1 MFSATNYVL
10 VLTAGGSYPSTFLSM
25 QSHDIA
31 EPILSGHPPTSE
43 ASFPAN
49 PLEARLLESSN
60 EQQHHQAQFEAGRPR
75 GPMHFKPLVTDG
87 APAIVSVE
95 SLCSLEES

>member
-1 MFSATNYVL
+1 
-10 VLTAGGSYPSTFLSM
+10 M

-60 EQQHHQAQFEAGRPR
+60 EQHHQAQLEADRPR
-75 GPMHFKPLVTDG
+75 GPMHFKPLATGG
-87 APAIVSVE
+87 APVIASVE
-95 SLCSLEES
+95 SLCSLEEL